1 MTNRLSSSI
10 HAVRRKKRIL
20 VGITGASGSLYG
32 YTLIRALHQLG
43 IETHV
48 IATDMGEKVMQF
60 ECGVK
65 LKDLGGYATIHSN
78 QNLFASVASGS
89 FQTDGMVIVPC
100 SMNTLG
106 AIANGV
112 GDTLLSRAAS
122 VVLKERRNFII
133 VPREAPLHLIH
144 LRNMTSLAE
153 AGACIM
159 PASPGFYH
167 KPTEI
172 WELANFMVARILDM
186 LDIDHQLLERWGEKS

>member
-1 MTNRLSSSI
+1 MSNSSQ
-10 HAVRRKKRIL
+10 VPRKKRIL
-20 VGITGASGSLYG
+20 VGITGASGSLYA
-32 YTLIRALHQLG
+32 YTLIRALHQLE
-43 IETHV
+43 IETHL
-48 IATDMGEKVMQF
+48 IATEMGEKVMQF

-65 LKDLGGYATIHSN
+65 MDELKEYAAIHSN
-78 QNLFASVASGS
+78 RNLFAAVASGS
-89 FQTDGMVIVPC
+89 FKTDGMVIVPC

-122 VVLKERRNFII
+122 VVLKENRKFII
-133 VPREAPLHLIH
+133 VPREAPFNLIH
-144 LRNMTSLAE
+144 LRNMTLLAE
-153 AGACIM
+153 SGACIM

-186 LDIDHQLLERWGEKS
+186 LDIDHELLERWGEKT

>member
-1 MTNRLSSSI
+1 MMNRLSNSI
-10 HAVRRKKRIL
+10 QPAERKKRIL

-32 YTLIRALHQLG
+32 YTLVRALHQLG
-43 IETHV
+43 IETHLIV
-48 IATDMGEKVMQF
+48 TEMGEKVMQF

-65 LKDLGGYATIHSN
+65 MEDLKQYATIHSN
-78 QNLFASVASGS
+78 RNLFASVASGS
-89 FQTDGMVIVPC
+89 FLTDGMVVVPC

-112 GDTLLSRAAS
+112 GDSLLSRAAS
-122 VVLKERRNFII
+122 VMLKEKRNFII
-133 VPREAPLHLIH
+133 VPREAPFHLIH
-144 LRNMTSLAE
+144 LRNMSTLAE
-153 AGACIM
+153 TGACIM

-186 LDIDHQLLERWGEKS
+186 LNIDHRLLDRWGENS

>member
-1 MTNRLSSSI
+1 MY
-10 HAVRRKKRIL
+10 A
-20 VGITGASGSLYG
+20 
-32 YTLIRALHQLG
+32 YTLIRALHQLE
-43 IETHV
+43 IETHL
-48 IATDMGEKVMQF
+48 IATEMGEKVMQF

-65 LKDLGGYATIHSN
+65 MDELKEYATIHSN
-78 QNLFASVASGS
+78 QNLFAAVASGS
-89 FQTDGMVIVPC
+89 FKIDGMVIVPC

-122 VVLKERRNFII
+122 VVLKENRKFII
-133 VPREAPLHLIH
+133 VPREAPFNLIH
-144 LRNMTSLAE
+144 LRNMTLLAE
-153 AGACIM
+153 SGACIM

-186 LDIDHQLLERWGEKS
+186 LDIDHELLERWGEKA

>member
-1 MTNRLSSSI
+1 MKI
-10 HAVRRKKRIL
+10 I

-32 YTLIRALHQLG
+32 YTLIRALYQLG

-48 IATDMGEKVMQF
+48 IATEMGEKVMQF
-60 ECGVK
+60 ECGISMNEIK
-65 LKDLGGYATIHSN
+65 NYATVHSN
-78 QNLFASVASGS
+78 RNLFASVASGS
-89 FQTDGMVIVPC
+89 FKTNGMVIVPS

-122 VVLKERRNFII
+122 VVLKENRKFII
-133 VPREAPLHLIH
+133 VPREAPFHLIH
-144 LRNMTSLAE
+144 LRNMTTLAE

-167 KPTEI
+167 RPTEI
-172 WELANFMVARILDM
+172 WELINFMVARILDM
-186 LDIDHQLLERWGEKS
+186 LDIDHELLERWGEPKL